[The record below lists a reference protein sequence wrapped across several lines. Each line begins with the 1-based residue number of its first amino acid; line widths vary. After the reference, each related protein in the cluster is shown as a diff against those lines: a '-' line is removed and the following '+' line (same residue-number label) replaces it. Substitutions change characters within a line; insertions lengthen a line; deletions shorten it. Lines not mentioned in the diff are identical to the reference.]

1 MRAKDVVVA
10 VRSLASLGIRL
21 VARNDDEG
29 GASGGGAGASADG
42 ALGGL
47 FGGLALDPEVGTTF
61 ILIFINDLA
70 HQDLA
75 SEPLRC
81 NGHGDRLRTRAR
93 GATNES

>member
-21 VARNDDEG
+21 VARDDEG

-42 ALGGL
+42 ALRGL
-47 FGGLALDPEVGTTF
+47 FGGLALDPEVGTAF
-61 ILIFINDLA
+61 IVIFINDLA